1 MVAVQSLCHH
11 TVWLERGRLKESG
24 PAALVIGSYHS
35 DGMRS
40 NYASDWEDPATAPGN
55 AMMRIRRISISD
67 DNEPECTMLTMQTE
81 IRIETEY
88 TVGETDDLLHITY
101 HLLNDRGI
109 TVLTSWSKPTVYSA
123 RKYRAVCKIPGNLL
137 NSGKYSLNLFI
148 VRNENSVI
156 YSKEDMASFD
166 VKDMAQRDTAYLGRE
181 PGIVQP
187 SLEWRIEGPLRQ

>member
-1 MVAVQSLCHH
+1 MYVRLAFAVAAHL
-11 TVWLERGRLKESG
+11 
-24 PAALVIGSYHS
+24 
-35 DGMRS
+35 
-40 NYASDWEDPATAPGN
+40 
-55 AMMRIRRISISD
+55 
-67 DNEPECTMLTMQTE
+67 EPEILIVDE
-81 IRIETEY
+81 VLA
-88 TVGETDDLLHITY
+88 VGDAAVPEEMPRQDES
-101 HLLNDRGI
+101 RPGQSGR
-109 TVLTSWSKPTVYSA
+109 TVLFVEPQHG
-123 RKYRAVCKIPGNLL
+123 VCKIPGNLL